1 MIRLYSEWDLGVPE
15 FYANIDLAYETV
27 KEAVPAVCIE
37 DDIDELM
44 KEGLIQFEIV
54 DVVGEQDD

>member
-1 MIRLYSEWDLGVPE
+1 MIRLYSEWDLGVAE

-27 KEAVPAVCIE
+27 REVLPVVGIE

-44 KEGLIQFEIV
+44 EEGLIQFEMV
-54 DVVGEQDD
+54 DVVGGQ